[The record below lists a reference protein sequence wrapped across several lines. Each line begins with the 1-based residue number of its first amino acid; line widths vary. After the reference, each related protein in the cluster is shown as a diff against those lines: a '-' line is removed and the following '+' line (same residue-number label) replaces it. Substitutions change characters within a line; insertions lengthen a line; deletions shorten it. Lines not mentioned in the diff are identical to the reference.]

1 MALFMRIFNLICM
14 MFLICHWSGC
24 LQVRDINDL
33 IEKTKQNKNGNNH
46 VWIKKS
52 CVQKCERSFNQSD
65 SYILFEMVPASCFSI
80 LVPRANAARISARLL
95 GHHQWAWG
103 QFRTKRKSFFT
114 KFRKNGTWKRFRM
127 KQKFFETACNS
138 YNLKMILHCGRR
150 PHQSVLSIPLPP
162 SQHLWCVLKSPE
174 TWNWILIS
182 GPLSDFGVMWSAC
195 LKHRMRLSI
204 LKVLSK

>member
-33 IEKTKQNKNGNNH
+33 VEKTKQNKNGNNH

-65 SYILFEMVPASCFSI
+65 SYREGIILSSHILFEMVPASCFSI
-80 LVPRANAARISARLL
+80 LVPRANAARISPRLL

-103 QFRTKRKSFFT
+103 QFRTKKKSLFT
-114 KFRKNGTWKRFRM
+114 KFRKKWNM
-127 KQKFFETACNS
+127 
-138 YNLKMILHCGRR
+138 KMI
-150 PHQSVLSIPLPP
+150 QNETKI
-162 SQHLWCVLKSPE
+162 LW
-174 TWNWILIS
+174 N
-182 GPLSDFGVMWSAC
+182 GV
-195 LKHRMRLSI
+195 
-204 LKVLSK
+204 

>member
-65 SYILFEMVPASCFSI
+65 SYREGIIHFVWDGPCLMFFHLSSSC
-80 LVPRANAARISARLL
+80 
-95 GHHQWAWG
+95 QCCKD
-103 QFRTKRKSFFT
+103 FRTTAGSPSMSLRSVQNQKEIIVHKIQKKMKHENDSEWNKNSLKRRVTVRTSRWFYIVEEGLIKVS
-114 KFRKNGTWKRFRM
+114 
-127 KQKFFETACNS
+127 C
-138 YNLKMILHCGRR
+138 
-150 PHQSVLSIPLPP
+150 LSPFH
-162 SQHLWCVLKSPE
+162 HLN
-174 TWNWILIS
+174 T
-182 GPLSDFGVMWSAC
+182 FGVF
-195 LKHRMRLSI
+195 
-204 LKVLSK
+204 